1 LSTPVSWPNIEMER
15 TKTVKRIGGFIF
27 PRHRDLRTETTPRF
41 REVYIIA
48 VREVVTN
55 RMAWFRVWRQ
65 HLPLSGRIVG

>member
-1 LSTPVSWPNIEMER
+1 MER

-48 VREVVTN
+48 VREAVTN
-55 RMAWFRVWRQ
+55 RMGWFRYG
-65 HLPLSGRIVG
+65 GRIVAFAEKWLSADTP

>member
-41 REVYIIA
+41 RE
-48 VREVVTN
+48 
-55 RMAWFRVWRQ
+55 
-65 HLPLSGRIVG
+65 L